1 MIISRGSITYKSY
14 VREAVTVVNRE
25 IPLISLELGDGRDR
39 RAAVAACLSGWL
51 TALQLLGVQVFALLP
66 KRTITFQP

>member
-1 MIISRGSITYKSY
+1 MIINRGSITYKSY

-39 RAAVAACLSGWL
+39 RAAVAACLSGFL
-51 TALQLLGVQVFALLP
+51 GALQLLGVLVFALPP
-66 KRTITFQP
+66 KWTITFQP